1 MSRLNTRASTNV
13 SIARAVFSSTH
24 AQISRTTCSRVFPSG
39 VMVRPYV
46 WWIWVSG
53 ATSSSAHRRRN
64 ICRASQSLLSESVSL
79 CSY

>member
-24 AQISRTTCSRVFPSG
+24 AQISRTTCSRVLPSG

-46 WWIWVSG
+46 W
-53 ATSSSAHRRRN
+53 
-64 ICRASQSLLSESVSL
+64 
-79 CSY
+79 